1 MTALRAAIVDDEPMA
16 RARLARLLGDED
28 GVEIVGEYAD
38 GAAALEGLRQGGA
51 DVVFLDIRMPGIDGF
66 GLLDALP
73 RARQPLVVFVT
84 AYSEH
89 ALNAFDVHAVDYL
102 VKPLSPQR
110 LHEAVER
117 ARVWMASREDAAAVR
132 VPATQQG
139 GGLQRLAVPDGA
151 RMRMVAVADIA
162 CLLAQ
167 GNYVEIVLAERSLL
181 LRETL
186 TSLLDRLDP
195 AAFVRI
201 HRSRAVRIDMIEQI
215 EPYGAGQYWLRLKGG
230 QCMTSGRSYRRQ
242 LREALGL
249 SP

>member
-1 MTALRAAIVDDEPMA
+1 MNVLRAAIVDDEPLA
-16 RARLARLLGDED
+16 RARLARLLGDES
-28 GVEIVGEYAD
+28 GVEVVGEYAD
-38 GAAALEGLRQGGA
+38 GAEALEGLRQGGA
-51 DVVFLDIRMPGIDGF
+51 DVVFLDIRMPEIDGF
-66 GLLDALP
+66 ALLDALP
-73 RARQPLVVFVT
+73 RERQPLVVFVT

-102 VKPLSPQR
+102 VKPLSPRR

-117 ARVWMASREDAAAVR
+117 ARVWMASRDDAVAAR
-132 VPATQQG
+132 MPAMPQG

-181 LRETL
+181 LRDTL
-186 TSLLDRLDP
+186 TNLLDRMDP

-201 HRSRAVRIDMIEQI
+201 HRSRAVRIDMIDQV

-230 QCMTSGRSYRRQ
+230 RCMTSGRSYRGQ
-242 LREALGL
+242 LRDALGL
-249 SP
+249 P